1 MISPALHSMLGL
13 CQRAGKLVS
22 GDFAAEQAL
31 RRRKADL
38 LILAEDASERTR
50 EKFIKLAEQAGTP
63 CYCTG
68 TRSDLGHALGKEADR
83 AAVVIQ
89 SRDFAKGMVGILE
102 REGLTPVVGRG

>member
-22 GDFAAEQAL
+22 GDTAAEQAL
-31 RRRKADL
+31 RQRKADL

-50 EKFIKLAEQAGTP
+50 EKFLKLAEQAGTP
-63 CYCTG
+63 CYSAG
-68 TRSDLGHALGKEADR
+68 TRTALGDALGKADR

-89 SRDFAKGMVGILE
+89 SRDFTKGIIGILQ
-102 REGLTPVVGRG
+102 REGLTPFAGRG

>member
-38 LILAEDASERTR
+38 LLLAEDASERTR
-50 EKFIKLAEQAGTP
+50 EKFLKLAEQASTP
-63 CYCTG
+63 CYSAG
-68 TRSDLGHALGKEADR
+68 TRADLGAAIGKADR
-83 AAVVIQ
+83 AVVVIQ
-89 SRDFAKGMVGILE
+89 SRDFTKGIIGILQ
-102 REGLTPVVGRG
+102 REGLTPVSARG